1 VEVLKGMACAPLE
14 DLLALIQGTLEAEAK
29 ALVETHMSSGC
40 GTCAENYRWL
50 TAMLAV
56 TAQDDSF
63 DFPEETIQWSV
74 AQFKAASAGI
84 PSKKQILARLIFDNL
99 LPARTVEV
107 RSMAAPAISRQVLYQ
122 AGAYEVDLRFEQF
135 EATSTIVIL
144 GQIVSTEKKPGELA
158 GLNVEMVASGS
169 EAAQE
174 ETKHTETDSRGMFR
188 LRDVTPGE
196 YDIIIHVPEGDL
208 LINGIT
214 CRPQ

>member
-1 VEVLKGMACAPLE
+1 MACAPLE
-14 DLLALIQGTLEAEAK
+14 DLLALIQGTLEAEAI
-29 ALVETHMSSGC
+29 AVVQAHMSSGC

-63 DFPEETIQWSV
+63 DFSEETINWSV
-74 AQFKAASAGI
+74 AQFKAASASM

-122 AGAYEVDLRFEQF
+122 AAAYEVDLRLEQL
-135 EATSTIVIL
+135 EAASAIVIL
-144 GQIVSTEKKPGELA
+144 GQIVSTEKKSGGLA
-158 GLNVEMVASGS
+158 GLSVEMLRYAP
-169 EAAQE
+169 EAGQE
-174 ETKHTETDSRGMFR
+174 DAKHTETDSRGMFR
-188 LRDVTPGE
+188 FRDVTPGE

-208 LINGIT
+208 LINAIT
-214 CRPQ
+214 CRPN